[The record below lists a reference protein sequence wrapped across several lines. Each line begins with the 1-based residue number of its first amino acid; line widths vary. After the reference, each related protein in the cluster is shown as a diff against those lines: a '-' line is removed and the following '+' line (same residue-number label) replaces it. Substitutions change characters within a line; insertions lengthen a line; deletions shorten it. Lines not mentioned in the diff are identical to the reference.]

1 MLDVHDLIV
10 KELFENK
17 SLASLIYLINN
28 GRELEFR
35 VLNKKC
41 FITCD
46 SSKKYVSM
54 WVENEEQSF
63 ESVEDL
69 ISNSIIEN
77 EQFIHLWKTAELE
90 TLF

>member
-1 MLDVHDLIV
+1 
-10 KELFENK
+10 
-17 SLASLIYLINN
+17 
-28 GRELEFR
+28 
-35 VLNKKC
+35 
-41 FITCD
+41 
-46 SSKKYVSM
+46 M
-54 WVENEEQSF
+54 WVENEDQSF